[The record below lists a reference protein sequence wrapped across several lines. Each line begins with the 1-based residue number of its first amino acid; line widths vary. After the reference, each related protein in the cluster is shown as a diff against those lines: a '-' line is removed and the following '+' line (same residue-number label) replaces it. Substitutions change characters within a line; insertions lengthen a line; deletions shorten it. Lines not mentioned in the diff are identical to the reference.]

1 MFKKKNEID
10 TGGLNEIIYLSKN
23 ILKLLFIILIIGI
36 ILAGTILLKE
46 LGAFK
51 FLGGVLN
58 VLAPLF
64 IGFVVAW
71 LFAPLVDRLTK
82 KGISRIFASMIVY
95 VIFIVFLLVFFRI
108 FIPIIYNELNDLIK
122 TLPSILN
129 KITDFINNIFDKLD
143 TEAFD
148 MEAVKT
154 NVLDAITK
162 YGTSISSNLP
172 TTIVSLMSN
181 LVSGLGTIFFGLI
194 IGLYMLF
201 DFDNVTNLLLKII
214 PIKHQVE
221 VASLVEKIGSEVR
234 KCVNGTLLVAC
245 MVFVCD
251 TIGFGIIGLKSALL
265 FGLFCGITDLIPYI
279 GPYLGTAVATVVG
292 LTQSPLIGLG
302 VFIIACIV
310 QLIESYVLQ
319 PIVMSKATNLH
330 PVIIICGLLI
340 FGHFFGIVGMILAT
354 PIMSII
360 KVIFEFIIEK
370 FELFQRKNEEEK
382 II

>member
-71 LFAPLVDRLTK
+71 LFAPLVDKLTK
-82 KGISRIFASMIVY
+82 KGMSRILSSMIVY
-95 VIFIVFLLVFFRI
+95 VIFIAFLLVFFRI
-108 FIPIIYNELNDLIK
+108 FIPIIYNELNELIK
-122 TLPSILN
+122 TLPSILS

-143 TEAFD
+143 TDAFD
-148 MEAVKT
+148 MNAVKT
-154 NVLDAITK
+154 NILDAITM

-172 TTIVSLMSN
+172 TTIVSIMSN

-201 DFDNVTNLLLKII
+201 DFDNVTNLLLKVI
-214 PIKHQVE
+214 PVTHQLE
-221 VASLVEKIGSEVR
+221 VA
-234 KCVNGTLLVAC
+234 
-245 MVFVCD
+245 
-251 TIGFGIIGLKSALL
+251 
-265 FGLFCGITDLIPYI
+265 
-279 GPYLGTAVATVVG
+279 
-292 LTQSPLIGLG
+292 
-302 VFIIACIV
+302 
-310 QLIESYVLQ
+310 
-319 PIVMSKATNLH
+319 
-330 PVIIICGLLI
+330 
-340 FGHFFGIVGMILAT
+340 
-354 PIMSII
+354 
-360 KVIFEFIIEK
+360 
-370 FELFQRKNEEEK
+370 
-382 II
+382 